1 MPSRLKEIQKG
12 FVDSAFGGITAAFTS
27 SVTGGGKLTPA
38 EAINVYREGYPARI
52 SEALGETFEACWR
65 VLGDEDF
72 LEACKIYSRATPSV
86 SHNLSDYGGSF
97 PEFLHKRFKKQA
109 PFIKDLADLE
119 WSFKEVF
126 HAEVGAVLPPSDLA
140 VAVNDKSVLVF
151 SSAVRLLHLNHSVHA
166 VWKRDRNDASP
177 LIPSDWE
184 GPQQVLLYRS
194 GGTPV
199 FSFVLAA
206 PEASTLQA
214 LLAGRSVSEAL
225 AASKGLNEAAARTLF
240 SFIASSALIT
250 EVR

>member
-1 MPSRLKEIQKG
+1 MPLPLKVLQKE
-12 FVDSAFGGITAAFTS
+12 FTDSAFGGIAAAFVA

-38 EAINVYREGYPARI
+38 EAVGVYRDGYPARI

-72 LEACKIYSRATPSV
+72 LEACKIYARATPSV

-126 HAEVGAVLPPSDLA
+126 HADGGAVLPPSDLA
-140 VAVNDKSVLVF
+140 VAVNDHSVLVF
-151 SSAVRLLHLNHSVHA
+151 SKAVRLLFLNHSVHS
-166 VWKRDRNDASP
+166 VWKRDRNDSTP
-177 LIPSDWE
+177 LTPSDWE

-199 FSFVLAA
+199 FSSILAA
-206 PEASTLQA
+206 PEASTLS
-214 LLAGRSVSEAL
+214 LLMKGTPLGEAL
-225 AASKGLNEAAARTLF
+225 AASKGLTEAAARNLF

>member
-1 MPSRLKEIQKG
+1 MPSPLKVLQKG
-12 FVDSAFGGITAAFTS
+12 FVDSAFGGITAAFVA

-38 EAINVYREGYPARI
+38 EAVGVYREGYPARI
-52 SEALGETFEACWR
+52 SEALGETYEACWR

-72 LEACKIYSRATPSV
+72 LEACKMYARATPSV

-97 PEFLHKRFKKQA
+97 PEFLQKRFKKQA

-126 HAEVGAVLPPSDLA
+126 HADGDAVLPPSDLA
-140 VAVNDKSVLVF
+140 VAVKDNSVLVF
-151 SSAVRLLHLNHSVHA
+151 SKSVRLLFLTHSVHA
-166 VWKRDRNDASP
+166 IWKRDREDST
-177 LIPSDWE
+177 LLTPSDWK

-199 FSFVLAA
+199 FSSVLAA
-206 PEASTLQA
+206 PEASTLKS
-214 LLAGRSVSEAL
+214 LLEGRSVSEAL
-225 AASKGLNEAAARTLF
+225 AASKGLDEAAARNLF
-240 SFIASSALIT
+240 SFISSSGLIT